1 MITQSIYY
9 AQEVIL
15 VISYC
20 QATSLILHCTYLNFL
35 LKYNMSIIFYT
46 KVCVLNTKT
55 DYNFLIKFAS
65 RCHLRGTKFQNFPG
79 GMPPDPPSNSM
90 LCMLSVLCTLSVEQ
104 IVLKQ
109 VIHWFDQIFS
119 QNRTILSPARSNP
132 TAILSMLMHKM
143 A

>member
-1 MITQSIYY
+1 MQT
-9 AQEVIL
+9 
-15 VISYC
+15 
-20 QATSLILHCTYLNFL
+20 
-35 LKYNMSIIFYT
+35 
-46 KVCVLNTKT
+46 VCVLNTKT

-109 VIHWFDQIFS
+109 VIHWFDQTFS
-119 QNRTILSPARSNP
+119 QNNFLALFQALIYVMSNP
-132 TAILSMLMHKM
+132 CPVSYESP
-143 A
+143 